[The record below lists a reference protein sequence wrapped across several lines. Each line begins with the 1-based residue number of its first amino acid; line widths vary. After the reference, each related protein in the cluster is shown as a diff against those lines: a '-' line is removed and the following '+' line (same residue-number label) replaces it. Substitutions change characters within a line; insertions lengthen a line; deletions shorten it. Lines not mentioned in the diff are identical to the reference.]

1 MYAWFHQRGNLTCSL
16 GLTYIYIASAC
27 WIFMRFIQKKNEM
40 MLPAMDL
47 HFTSQRGTPLSEVLA
62 RHNGSPWIHLH
73 FAQGSSWHACKAIRE
88 YHAPAVPFL
97 VGDPLQESP
106 TIHCYPFILFGKKR
120 QQERNVS
127 CFPRTQHKLPKRHH
141 SNTELINRSMAS
153 EHLS

>member
-16 GLTYIYIASAC
+16 GLTYIHIASAC
-27 WIFMRFIQKKNEM
+27 WIFMRFIQKKNET

-47 HFTSQRGTPLSEVLA
+47 HFTSQRGVPLSEILVG
-62 RHNGSPWIHLH
+62 HNGSPWIHLH

-97 VGDPLQESP
+97 VEDPLQESP
-106 TIHCYPFILFGKKR
+106 TIHCYPFILFGKKAIGKKC
-120 QQERNVS
+120 VF

>member
-1 MYAWFHQRGNLTCSL
+1 MLDFTKGVIWHVALVLH
-16 GLTYIYIASAC
+16 TYTLPVLAGFS
-27 WIFMRFIQKKNEM
+27 WDLFKRKNETK
-40 MLPAMDL
+40 LPAMDL

-141 SNTELINRSMAS
+141 SNTELINQSMAS